1 VAPGT
6 LLEIVMHGA
15 TNPGDPDLYVRFG
28 QKPETNAYDCRPY
41 LSGAEETCSLD
52 VPANATTAH
61 VGVRGYSAAHYSLT
75 VTRTPVH

>member
-1 VAPGT
+1 
-6 LLEIVMHGA
+6 MHGEA
-15 TNPGDPDLYVRFG
+15 NPGDPDLYVRFD
-28 QKPETNAYDCRPY
+28 QDPATNAYDCRPY
-41 LSGAEETCSLD
+41 LTGAEETCSLD